1 MKRILLPIIQVA
13 ITIGLL
19 YWIFHKPETR
29 ADMAKA
35 LREANLIWLV
45 PGVLSVGIACL
56 LQTERWRL
64 LMKVQGISMGWLR
77 TLRVYLIG
85 MFFNLFLLGA
95 TGGDV
100 VKIFYAMRE
109 TASKKSAA
117 FLSVMVDRL
126 VGLLALVAVTIVLV
140 AFRYDILKERP
151 ALLSACGG
159 IMALMVG
166 IVFAGFLVDR
176 FHLAKKLPKRL
187 PFHAKILEF
196 AQAFSVYARDG
207 KTLALTFGL
216 SIPAHLLNFL
226 AFYFAARAFNLFA
239 TLSGILD
246 VFSVLPIINTIT
258 ALPLSL
264 SGVGVREEL
273 FKQLFSLFGVE
284 KNTSVMIS
292 ISGFMMTVFWA
303 LVGGIT
309 YLLYRPTGGIHLKEI
324 EEEVEAIEESIEKQ
338 A

>member
-19 YWIFHKPETR
+19 WWIFHKPETR
-29 ADMAKA
+29 ADMANA
-35 LREANLIWLV
+35 LREANLVWLV
-45 PGVLSVGIACL
+45 PGVFSVGIACL

-64 LMKVQGISMGWLR
+64 LMKVQGISMGWFR
-77 TLRVYLIG
+77 TLRVFLIG

-117 FLSVMVDRL
+117 FLSVLVDRMM
-126 VGLLALVAVTIVLV
+126 GLLALVAVTAVLV
-140 AFRYDILKERP
+140 AFRYDLLKQKP
-151 ALLSACGG
+151 ALLSTCGG

-166 IVFAGFLVDR
+166 IVLAGFLVDR

-196 AQAFSVYARDG
+196 ASAFSIYTRDAR
-207 KTLALTFGL
+207 TMAVTFAL
-216 SIPAHLLNFL
+216 SVPAHLLNFL
-226 AFYFAARAFNLFA
+226 AFYFAARAFNLFRGP
-239 TLSGILD
+239 TGILD

-264 SGVGVREEL
+264 SGVGLREEL
-273 FKQLFSLFGVE
+273 FKQLFSIFGVE
-284 KNTSVMIS
+284 PNYSVMIS

-303 LVGGIT
+303 LVGGAI
-309 YLLYRPTGGIHLKEI
+309 YLLYRPTGGIHLKEV
-324 EEEVEAIEESIEKQ
+324 EEEVEAVEESIEKQ